1 MINGVQENGND
12 HINQLYKEKIGI
24 AQIDDQRKR
33 TLDSPK
39 ISDEMIS
46 RQKAKAMELCQAYFV
61 NNQNSASPTKPVKK
75 KKQLQQLQDR
85 KKFHSKRPE
94 PNGYI

>member
-24 AQIDDQRKR
+24 SQIDDQRKR

-46 RQKAKAMELCQAYFV
+46 RQKAKAMELC
-61 NNQNSASPTKPVKK
+61 
-75 KKQLQQLQDR
+75 
-85 KKFHSKRPE
+85 
-94 PNGYI
+94 